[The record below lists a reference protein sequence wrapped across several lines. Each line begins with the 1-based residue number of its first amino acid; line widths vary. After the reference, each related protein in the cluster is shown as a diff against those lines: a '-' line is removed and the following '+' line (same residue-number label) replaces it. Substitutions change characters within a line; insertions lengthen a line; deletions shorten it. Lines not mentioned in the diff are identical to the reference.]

1 LFFRGCGGG
10 SSWSGDDGTR
20 DFERRLCGKGRI
32 PFKGVRFL
40 EKGYGLVPSFKE
52 SDPRASAARRTAEP
66 RIFPDAP
73 DTAGSAPCGGEMR
86 SAGPS
91 DHLGCGGRRVRRCE
105 RLESEIRSPR
115 GFAFLSVLR
124 VKSPAKRIVCADPS
138 TPSDDDPSTCFA
150 RSGSALARDDGV
162 TRNGLRR
169 AKGSEPSGGAL
180 GV

>member
-1 LFFRGCGGG
+1 
-10 SSWSGDDGTR
+10 
-20 DFERRLCGKGRI
+20 
-32 PFKGVRFL
+32 KGVRFL

-66 RIFPDAP
+66 
-73 DTAGSAPCGGEMR
+73 
-86 SAGPS
+86 
-91 DHLGCGGRRVRRCE
+91 HLGCGGRRVRRCE
-105 RLESEIRSPR
+105 RLESESRSPR